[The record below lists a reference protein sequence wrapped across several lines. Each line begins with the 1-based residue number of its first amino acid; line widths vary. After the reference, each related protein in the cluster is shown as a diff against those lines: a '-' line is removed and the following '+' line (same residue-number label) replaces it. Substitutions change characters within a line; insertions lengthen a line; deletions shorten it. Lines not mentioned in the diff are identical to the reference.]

1 MNTFYKINLKK
12 YEIFDKN
19 IKQSILYKQ
28 ICFSFD
34 LFKEVIINIEEPLK
48 LKWMKCGFMGII
60 FKKL

>member
-12 YEIFDKN
+12 YQIFDKN

-48 LKWMKCGFMGII
+48 LK
-60 FKKL
+60 